1 MKLVDTNVL
10 VYSVNTASRQHTAA
24 RAWLKNALADPA
36 GIAMPWVSL
45 LGFLRISTRTG
56 ILAQPLAPD
65 DALALMNI
73 WLRMPHTRVP
83 EPTERHAALIG
94 RLLLGAGM
102 AGNLVNDAHLAAL
115 ALEHG
120 ATVASFDRDFTRFAG
135 VPFELLS

>member
-10 VYSVNTASRQHTAA
+10 VYAVNADARQHTAA
-24 RAWLKNALADPA
+24 RAWLKSTLADPA
-36 GIAMPWVSL
+36 GVAMPWISL

-56 ILAQPLAPD
+56 ILSQPLAPG
-65 DALALMNI
+65 DALALMNG

-83 EPTERHAALIG
+83 EPTDLHAALLG
-94 RLLLGAGM
+94 RLLLGAGT

-120 ATVASFDRDFTRFAG
+120 ATVVSFDRDFNRFAG

>member
-10 VYSVNTASRQHTAA
+10 VYAVNADAPQHRLAHD
-24 RAWLKNALADPA
+24 WLRRALADPA
-36 GIAMPWVSL
+36 GLAMPWMSL
-45 LGFLRISTRTG
+45 LGFLRISTRG
-56 ILAQPLAPD
+56 GLLPRPLAPA
-65 DALALMNI
+65 DALGLINR
-73 WLRMPHTRVP
+73 WLHMPHTRVL
-83 EPTERHAALIG
+83 EPTERHAALLG

-120 ATVASFDRDFTRFAG
+120 ATVVSFDRDFARFAG